1 MPIGWKWRPPI
12 FLFCFFLFFPSA
24 FDSLKLYF
32 FLLFLSLL
40 FISVSSFLPFIFP
53 DHIHIVLFF
62 LKWSKN
68 WGNGIKSYPPFSQ
81 MFHPLSNG
89 LSIQQHNQQGL
100 KPSTKRSSSIH
111 LDELATWD
119 YLRKNILY
127 TLSEWT
133 FDLFGFFFFFFLIR
147 TLLTCWRAYTF
158 ESLHWLIS
166 SAAAEGK
173 EKLDDRGNL
182 TTRLQPMAVEE
193 IRFLSMPC
201 HSIQTMVDTPLSCL
215 KPAGL
220 LCPVVVKTIRW
231 QSEYGWNQILN
242 QNLEKRQF
250 RNSGRKQKQIFP
262 TGHLRT
268 LETRDERGQQSKEKR
283 WRWYRRQVVSTF
295 LPFLHL
301 SQKRKANPQGKIF
314 HIKTGEI
321 IWQYTFEAHTF
332 ERIIRK
338 IYLKKTKWK
347 VWAVN
352 IPAVLM

>member
-12 FLFCFFLFFPSA
+12 FLFCFVFPSA

-32 FLLFLSLL
+32 FFSFFLFYSFQSLL
-40 FISVSSFLPFIFP
+40 FSL
-53 DHIHIVLFF
+53 LFF
-62 LKWSKN
+62 QTIFTLSFFFKWSKN

-100 KPSTKRSSSIH
+100 KPSTKRSSSMH

-119 YLRKNILY
+119 SEEY
-127 TLSEWT
+127 TYIEWMD
-133 FDLFGFFFFFFLIR
+133 FWPFRVFFSFLIR

-268 LETRDERGQQSKEKR
+268 LETRDERGQQ
-283 WRWYRRQVVSTF
+283 
-295 LPFLHL
+295 
-301 SQKRKANPQGKIF
+301 
-314 HIKTGEI
+314 
-321 IWQYTFEAHTF
+321 
-332 ERIIRK
+332 
-338 IYLKKTKWK
+338 
-347 VWAVN
+347 
-352 IPAVLM
+352 

>member
-1 MPIGWKWRPPI
+1 
-12 FLFCFFLFFPSA
+12 
-24 FDSLKLYF
+24 
-32 FLLFLSLL
+32 
-40 FISVSSFLPFIFP
+40 
-53 DHIHIVLFF
+53 
-62 LKWSKN
+62 
-68 WGNGIKSYPPFSQ
+68 
-81 MFHPLSNG
+81 MFHSLSNG

-100 KPSTKRSSSIH
+100 KPSTKRSSSMH

-119 YLRKNILY
+119 SEEY
-127 TLSEWT
+127 TYIEWMD
-133 FDLFGFFFFFFLIR
+133 FWPFRGFFFSFLIR

-201 HSIQTMVDTPLSCL
+201 HSIQTMVVDTPLSCL

-268 LETRDERGQQSKEKR
+268 LETRDERGQQ
-283 WRWYRRQVVSTF
+283 
-295 LPFLHL
+295 
-301 SQKRKANPQGKIF
+301 
-314 HIKTGEI
+314 
-321 IWQYTFEAHTF
+321 
-332 ERIIRK
+332 
-338 IYLKKTKWK
+338 
-347 VWAVN
+347 
-352 IPAVLM
+352 

>member
-1 MPIGWKWRPPI
+1 MVSPSSNITSRGWNLRPKDRRLCTLMSWQPE
-12 FLFCFFLFFPSA
+12 
-24 FDSLKLYF
+24 
-32 FLLFLSLL
+32 
-40 FISVSSFLPFIFP
+40 
-53 DHIHIVLFF
+53 
-62 LKWSKN
+62 
-68 WGNGIKSYPPFSQ
+68 
-81 MFHPLSNG
+81 
-89 LSIQQHNQQGL
+89 
-100 KPSTKRSSSIH
+100 T
-111 LDELATWD
+111 
-119 YLRKNILY
+119 RKNIH

-133 FDLFGFFFFFFLIR
+133 FDLFGFFFSFLIR

-201 HSIQTMVDTPLSCL
+201 HSIQTMVVDTPLSCL

-268 LETRDERGQQSKEKR
+268 LETRDERGQQ
-283 WRWYRRQVVSTF
+283 
-295 LPFLHL
+295 
-301 SQKRKANPQGKIF
+301 
-314 HIKTGEI
+314 
-321 IWQYTFEAHTF
+321 
-332 ERIIRK
+332 
-338 IYLKKTKWK
+338 
-347 VWAVN
+347 
-352 IPAVLM
+352 